1 MYSVSVSALMSSGRT
16 SFPSYG
22 PIQVPAGIRFLA
34 HTPYP
39 TQGMLDVQRQ
49 TSSGNLRMEPFS
61 KGLWDWPALTSFR
74 RECNGPCIGHSPSC
88 FSLHISHPRKG
99 NCTISVRCRW
109 HFEKNCTCF
118 FWHGLKSKVTHITAV
133 PLCDPYACAQPYHP
147 SRHQA
152 NMDSCFFRRQAGE
165 GAQRSCTRYNF
176 C

>member
-1 MYSVSVSALMSSGRT
+1 MKNRQSYVINTSHMYSVSVSALMSSGRT

-99 NCTISVRCRW
+99 NCTISVRCWW
-109 HFEKNCTCF
+109 HFEINCTCF
-118 FWHGLKSKVTHITAV
+118 FLARQKKQGGTHNGSPVVWPVRMRAAISPEHASGKHGQL
-133 PLCDPYACAQPYHP
+133 
-147 SRHQA
+147 
-152 NMDSCFFRRQAGE
+152 FF
-165 GAQRSCTRYNF
+165 
-176 C
+176 